1 MAQTQP
7 AANLGAHEV
16 MEIHEV
22 LSSAIT
28 SINTFQL
35 YRPHVQDP
43 QLAAILDNQMR
54 FAVQEYDN
62 MVAFLSHRGAGHAVP
77 YRPVHR
83 NLTPMY
89 GLRSPAPAT
98 PNASA
103 AAINDRDVAAA
114 VLGCHKASASLR
126 MHAALECADSELR
139 RLLIQGATNCAEQAY
154 EVFQWMNQK
163 GYYQVPTLQV
173 NTTQTLTALYQP
185 APPGLHTG
193 VQ

>member
-7 AANLGAHEV
+7 AAHLGAHEV

-22 LSSAIT
+22 LSNTINC
-28 SINTFQL
+28 INTFQL
-35 YRPHVQDP
+35 YRPHVQDQ
-43 QLAAILDNQMR
+43 QLATILDNQLR

-62 MVAFLSHRGAGHAVP
+62 MVAVLNHRGAGQAVP
-77 YRPVHR
+77 YRPVNR
-83 NLTPMY
+83 SLTPMY
-89 GLRSPAPAT
+89 GLRNPAPAS

-103 AAINDRDVAAA
+103 NAIDDRDVASA
-114 VLGCHKASASLR
+114 VLGCHKASATLR
-126 MHAALECADSELR
+126 MHAALECADPELR
-139 RLLIQGATNCAEQAY
+139 RMLMQGANNCAEQAY

-173 NTTQTLTALYQP
+173 NTTQTMTTMYQP